1 MTTAQAATVPVIN
14 DFDEEDYDDGIEVI
28 EEGDW
33 TEDRKGI
40 LKKLTIDEI
49 AEGIMRLQA
58 EHPGEALNREELDK
72 KIMRTMAGRQAKAV
86 GA

>member
-1 MTTAQAATVPVIN
+1 MTTTHATIAPVIN

-28 EEGDW
+28 EDGDW
-33 TEDRKGI
+33 TEDRKEI

-58 EHPGEALNREELDK
+58 EHPREALNREELDK
-72 KIMRTMAGRQAKAV
+72 KIMRTMAGRQAEAV